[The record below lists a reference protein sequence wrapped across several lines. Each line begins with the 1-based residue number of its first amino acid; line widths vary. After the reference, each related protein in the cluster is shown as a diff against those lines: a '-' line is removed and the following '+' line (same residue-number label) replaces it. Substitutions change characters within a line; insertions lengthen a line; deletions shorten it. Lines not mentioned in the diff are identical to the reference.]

1 MNNIPTFSNIECFSF
16 LIEDNDYFQEYTNLD
31 LPYYLEA
38 NFINL
43 KYSPTL
49 REFAIIEE
57 IHKDRQENHNLN
69 YLNIYWPANQGIF
82 PDVRDYL
89 DEQYYQIGMNS
100 LYYLPL
106 SVTNITNN
114 PQIDIK
120 EVDKN
125 NLKHFIE
132 LNHLENIKINHPYNK
147 VMKKYYTYFYKQ
159 ENTTLYLAYLNKRP
173 VGTLILSET
182 RNFIEIKELLTNH
195 ADRKR
200 GVASSLIKFSANKA
214 ILNQKKLFV
223 VADSEDTPRLMY
235 ENMGF
240 KFLETKINA
249 RKHLI

>member
-1 MNNIPTFSNIECFSF
+1 MNNIPTFSNIERFSF
-16 LIEDNDYFQEYTNLD
+16 LIEDNDYFQEYNNLD
-31 LPYYLEA
+31 LPHYQEA

-57 IHKDRQENHNLN
+57 IHKDQQKDLNLN

-82 PDVRDYL
+82 PDVLDYL
-89 DEQYYQIGMNS
+89 DEQYYQIGMTS
-100 LYYLPL
+100 LYYLP
-106 SVTNITNN
+106 SSKTDTTNN

-132 LNHLENIKINHPYNK
+132 LNHLENIRINHPYNK
-147 VMKKYYTYFYKQ
+147 ELKINYTYFYEQ
-159 ENTTLYLAYLNKRP
+159 ENIALYLAYLNKRP

-182 RNFIEIKELLTNH
+182 RNFIEIKELLTHH
-195 ADRKR
+195 ADRKQ
-200 GVASSLIKFSANKA
+200 GVASSLINFSANKA
-214 ILNQKKLFV
+214 IFDQKILFV
-223 VADSEDTPRLMY
+223 VADTEDTPRLMY

-240 KFLETKINA
+240 KFLETQINA